1 MFYHPNKNY
10 LLLLVC
16 TSLLLGQANTNMSFF
31 QSDKYVLGGF
41 MNVDADGLDF
51 ELLANVESQ
60 IGLYSNIWL
69 SQIDYYSNTDLQ
81 SNFSIGYN
89 KKLTGRLSLDLGYS
103 HNHSFGETSN
113 ENPEVYFGIDLNN
126 FSIWAFAGNDGT
138 SFESWFK
145 PNIDALSESNIDFLL
160 YGFIEQDGYDLSI
173 NISSQLTN
181 KIIAGVMMGYENY
194 NRENEITFTK
204 NDQTKSKIFIDSYSG
219 VSTMLYLGFLFNQ

>member
-1 MFYHPNKNY
+1 MFYHPNKKY

-16 TSLLLGQANTNMSFF
+16 TSLLLGQEKTNMSFF

-51 ELLANVESQ
+51 EFLANVESQ
-60 IGLYSNIWL
+60 FGLYSNIWL
-69 SQIDYYSNTDLQ
+69 SQIDYYSNTDVQ
-81 SNFSIGYN
+81 SNLSVGYT
-89 KKLTGRLSLDLGYS
+89 KKFNSGLSLDFGYS
-103 HNHSFGETSN
+103 HNYSFSETSD
-113 ENPEVYFGIDLNN
+113 EVPEVYFGFDVNN
-126 FSIWAFAGNDGT
+126 ISIWAFAGNNGF
-138 SFESWFK
+138 SFESWYK
-145 PNIDALSESNIDFLL
+145 PNIDALSDSNIDFLL

-194 NRENEITFTK
+194 NRENEIIFTK
-204 NDQTKSKIFIDSYSG
+204 NDQTKSKIFMDSYSG

>member
-16 TSLLLGQANTNMSFF
+16 TSLLLGQAKTNMSFF

-69 SQIDYYSNTDLQ
+69 SQIDYYSNTDVQ

-103 HNHSFGETSN
+103 HNHSFGETSS

-126 FSIWAFAGNDGT
+126 ISIWTFVGNDGT

-145 PNIDALSESNIDFLL
+145 PNIDALSESNIDLLL
-160 YGFIEQDGYDLSI
+160 YGFIEQDGYDLSV

-181 KIIAGVMMGYENY
+181 KIIAGVMIDYENY
-194 NRENEITFTK
+194 NRKNEITFTK
-204 NDQTKSKIFIDSYSG
+204 NDQTKSKIFIESYSG

>member
-60 IGLYSNIWL
+60 IGLYSSIWL

-103 HNHSFGETSN
+103 HNHSFGKTSS

-126 FSIWAFAGNDGT
+126 ISI
-138 SFESWFK
+138 
-145 PNIDALSESNIDFLL
+145 
-160 YGFIEQDGYDLSI
+160 
-173 NISSQLTN
+173 
-181 KIIAGVMMGYENY
+181 
-194 NRENEITFTK
+194 
-204 NDQTKSKIFIDSYSG
+204 
-219 VSTMLYLGFLFNQ
+219 

>member
-16 TSLLLGQANTNMSFF
+16 TSLLLGQAKTNMSFF

-69 SQIDYYSNTDLQ
+69 SQIDYYSNTDVQ
-81 SNFSIGYN
+81 SNFSVGYN
-89 KKLTGRLSLDLGYS
+89 TKLNSGLSLDIGYS
-103 HNHSFGETSN
+103 HDHSIGETFGEVQ
-113 ENPEVYFGIDLNN
+113 EVYFGIDVNN
-126 FSIWAFAGNDGT
+126 ISICSFAGNDGF
-138 SFESWFK
+138 SFESWYK
-145 PNIDALSESNIDFLL
+145 PNIDALSESNIDLLL
-160 YGFIEQDGYDLSI
+160 YGFIEQDGYDLSV

-181 KIIAGVMMGYENY
+181 KIIAGVMMDYENY
-194 NRENEITFTK
+194 NRKNEITFTK
-204 NDQTKSKIFIDSYSG
+204 NDQTKSKIFLTI
-219 VSTMLYLGFLFNQ
+219 LINYLQ

>member
-16 TSLLLGQANTNMSFF
+16 TSLLLGQAKTNMSFF

-69 SQIDYYSNTDLQ
+69 SQIDYYSNTEVQ

-103 HNHSFGETSN
+103 HNHSFGETSS

-126 FSIWAFAGNDGT
+126 FSIWAFDGND
-138 SFESWFK
+138 
-145 PNIDALSESNIDFLL
+145 
-160 YGFIEQDGYDLSI
+160 
-173 NISSQLTN
+173 
-181 KIIAGVMMGYENY
+181 
-194 NRENEITFTK
+194 
-204 NDQTKSKIFIDSYSG
+204 
-219 VSTMLYLGFLFNQ
+219 

>member
-1 MFYHPNKNY
+1 MLYHPNKNY
-10 LLLLVC
+10 LLLLLWS
-16 TSLLLGQANTNMSFF
+16 SLLLGQAKTNVSFF

-69 SQIDYYSNTDLQ
+69 SQIDYYSNTDVQ

-89 KKLTGRLSLDLGYS
+89 KKLTGRLLLDIGYS
-103 HNHSFGETSN
+103 HNHSFGETSS

-126 FSIWAFAGNDGT
+126 FSILAFTGNDGT

-145 PNIDALSESNIDFLL
+145 PTIGALSELNIDLLL
-160 YGFIEQDGYDLSI
+160 YGFIEQDGYDLSV
-173 NISSQLTN
+173 NISSQITK
-181 KIIAGVMMGYENY
+181 KIIAGVMMDYENY
-194 NRENEITFTK
+194 NRKNEITFTK
-204 NDQTKSKIFIDSYSG
+204 NDQTKSKIFVDSYSG
-219 VSTMLYLGFLFNQ
+219 VSTMLYFGFLFNQ

>member
-1 MFYHPNKNY
+1 MLYHPNKNY

-16 TSLLLGQANTNMSFF
+16 TSLLLGQAKTNMSFF

-51 ELLANVESQ
+51 ELLANAESE

-69 SQIDYYSNTDLQ
+69 SQIDYYSNTDVQ

-89 KKLTGRLSLDLGYS
+89 KKLTGRLLLDIGYS
-103 HNHSFGETSN
+103 HNHSFGETSS

-145 PNIDALSESNIDFLL
+145 PNIDALSESNIDLLL

-181 KIIAGVMMGYENY
+181 KIIAGVMMDYENY
-194 NRENEITFTK
+194 NRKNEITFTK

-219 VSTMLYLGFLFNQ
+219 VSAMLYFGFLFNQ

>member
-16 TSLLLGQANTNMSFF
+16 TSLLLGQAKTNMSFF

-41 MNVDADGLDF
+41 INVDADGLDF

-103 HNHSFGETSN
+103 HNHSFGETSS
-113 ENPEVYFGIDLNN
+113 ENPEVYFGIDLYN
-126 FSIWAFAGNDGT
+126 FSIWAFVGNDGT

-145 PNIDALSESNIDFLL
+145 PNIDALSESNIDLLL
-160 YGFIEQDGYDLSI
+160 YGFIEQDGYDLSV

-181 KIIAGVMMGYENY
+181 KIIAGVMMDYENY
-194 NRENEITFTK
+194 NRKNEITFTK
-204 NDQTKSKIFIDSYSG
+204 NDQKKSKIFIDSYSG
-219 VSTMLYLGFLFNQ
+219 VSTMLYFGFLFNQ